1 MALIQQ
7 ENARINTELMELQE
21 SVEKDYVK
29 QEEYNHL
36 EERLTKASN
45 TYKELLEKH
54 NGVLQELKK
63 NNLLDNKGN
72 LITNKSTNK

>member
-63 NNLLDNKGN
+63 NDLLDDKGN